1 MKVFDSISG
10 NSIFTSNCR

>member
-10 NSIFTSNCR
+10 NSIFKSNCR